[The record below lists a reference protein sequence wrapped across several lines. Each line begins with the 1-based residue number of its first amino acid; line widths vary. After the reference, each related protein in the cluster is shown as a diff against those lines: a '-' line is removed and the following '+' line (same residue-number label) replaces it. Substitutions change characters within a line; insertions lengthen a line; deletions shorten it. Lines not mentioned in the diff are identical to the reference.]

1 MTRILLIDDSRY
13 ARTTLKQALGDGF
26 EYLEAADALSGLE
39 LYFLEKPELV
49 ILDLTMPGMNGL
61 EMLAQLK
68 AIEPAARVIVC
79 SADVQ
84 EFSQQE
90 ALRLGAARFL
100 AKPIAPEHLRTAV
113 SEVLERET

>member
-13 ARTTLKQALGDGF
+13 ARSTLKQVLGDGY
-26 EYLEAADALSGLE
+26 EYLEAADGLSGLE
-39 LYFLEKPELV
+39 LYFLEKPDLV

-68 AIEPAARVIVC
+68 AIQPSAKVIVC

-84 EFSQQE
+84 EYSQQE
-90 ALRLGAARFL
+90 ALRLGACGFIQ
-100 AKPIAPEHLRTAV
+100 KPVVPEILREAV
-113 SEVLERET
+113 SAELEREA